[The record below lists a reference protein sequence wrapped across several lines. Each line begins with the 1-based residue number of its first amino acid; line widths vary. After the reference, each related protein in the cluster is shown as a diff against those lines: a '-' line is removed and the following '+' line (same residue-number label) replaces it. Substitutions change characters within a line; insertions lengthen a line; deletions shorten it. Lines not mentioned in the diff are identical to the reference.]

1 MQEFLLIL
9 KVIIILCGIVSF
21 FSHQSK
27 KARLKEQRARLFSA
41 RRGIDLSEEECSAI
55 SELWELD
62 VTSSEVYC
70 IDERLEVHAVSPEND
85 KDEEMGFFAL
95 AGYPLLMG
103 DKAIEYID
111 EERINAEVVL
121 HDDMLIV
128 IALKDYNIVDCVNDT
143 LPEAP
148 NNVLS
153 GDCLQN
159 TEYSEQACL
168 DQPAT
173 IAEDNTPIEQE
184 DIPAVFKYERP
195 VTLLEARYL
204 HLSFPFYNIL
214 VPALLLL
221 AIGIFLYVTDIGLS
235 LEPGWLSAAILA
247 VVCCATLLL
256 LTIEGPKPATENL
269 VVKRYFGQIKTM
281 RMRDNKIWVVFI
293 APNGEANEAW
303 IPDEWQNTVNLD
315 CDVQFE
321 IEQSQSAVMSIGLN
335 AISEQDTV
343 KKKPRYIVAAIGLLF
358 GIFFI
363 AFNTH
368 WEWREASL
376 AILNNNSSYQINST
390 ADWPKNGFKAGDNLS
405 ITQPRLCLDSRYENN
420 RLVYCKQFEY
430 PLVDDDFKVTPDEA
444 VIKAYIHFISEA
456 PDFAP
461 EMPQEIYD
469 YAARMV
475 KIRNSLGLNYEYG
488 SIGTHRIR
496 SRSEMAMFTVE
507 SLQLIANHITPYCS
521 TDNQS
526 GETNRAESPSVDEPR
541 LNQAC
546 TEFKQQFAALWEEAT
561 SSSCE
566 VSVCWDEALKG
577 MGLDDD
583 SAVINNEDA
592 YFSSLRRLKQEIWQ
606 ATKASL
612 TLSSPEQPT
621 ITIDWSGEKSEE
633 LLKIVR
639 LRSKLDRSNQEERIK
654 YLNELLLLQS
664 EAAQKSV
671 KGTILSVSNNEGHLT
686 LTVVEKISVKQALS
700 TVMNFTLIVFFGLLI
715 TLLFIVYFRSG
726 RPIVDKQVKSKDA
739 WIS

>member
-21 FSHQSK
+21 FSHQSE

-41 RRGIDLSEEECSAI
+41 RRGTDLSEEERSAI

-70 IDERLEVHAVSPEND
+70 IDERLEVHAIPSEND
-85 KDEEMGFFAL
+85 KDEEMGYFAL
-95 AGYPLLMG
+95 AEYPILMG

-111 EERINAEVVL
+111 EERVNAEVVL

-128 IALKDYNIVDCVNDT
+128 ITLKDYNIVDCVNNT

-148 NNVLS
+148 NNALS
-153 GDCLQN
+153 DDCLQN
-159 TEYSEQACL
+159 TENSEQACL

-184 DIPAVFKYERP
+184 DVPAVFKYDRP

-204 HLSFPFYNIL
+204 QLSSPFYNIL
-214 VPALLLL
+214 VPTLLLL

-235 LEPGWLSAAILA
+235 LEPGWLSAVILA
-247 VVCCATLLL
+247 VVCCATLFL
-256 LTIEGPKPATENL
+256 LTMEGPKPATENL

-281 RMRDNKIWVVFI
+281 RMIDNKIWIVFI
-293 APNGEANEAW
+293 APNGEVNEAW
-303 IPDEWQNTVNLD
+303 IPDEWQNAVNLG

-390 ADWPKNGFKAGDNLS
+390 ADWPTNGFKAGDNLS

-430 PLVDDDFKVTPDEA
+430 PLVGDDFKVTPDEA

-461 EMPQEIYD
+461 EMPQDIYD
-469 YAARMV
+469 YAARIV

-488 SIGTHRIR
+488 SFGTHRIR

-521 TDNQS
+521 TDNQAK
-526 GETNRAESPSVDEPR
+526 ETDRAENLSVDEPQ

-546 TEFKQQFAALWEEAT
+546 NKFKQQFAELWEELT

-566 VSVCWDEALKG
+566 VSACWDEALKAG
-577 MGLDDD
+577 ELDDGYTVRND
-583 SAVINNEDA
+583 EDA

-612 TLSSPEQPT
+612 TLSSPEQPS
-621 ITIDWSGEKSEE
+621 ITIDWSGAKSEE
-633 LLKIVR
+633 LLKIAR
-639 LRSKLDRSNQEERIK
+639 LRSKLDRSNQEERIT

-664 EAAQKSV
+664 EASQQRV
-671 KGTILSVSNNEGHLT
+671 EGTILRVSNNDGHLT
-686 LTVVEKISVKQALS
+686 LTVIEKISPKQALS
-700 TVMNFTLIVFFGLLI
+700 TIMNSILIAFFGLLM
-715 TLLFIVYFRSG
+715 TLLFIAFFRSG
-726 RPIVDKQVKSKDA
+726 RPRKEKQAKSKDA